1 MKSTWPASTPSDSE
15 LDLPLKS
22 DSMTLFL
29 LPCSLNAL
37 VICLGLAKFVSPKV
51 CISYTLQNMETR
63 DDQLGPTARLVCAN
77 TGLGRSSRRYAPGSR
92 CKSWHGERVERD
104 WGSDMAAKQETM
116 PRGQRD
122 QLARCACHGV
132 APQLGRAHLGQRY
145 AASALTKPRVGGGRT

>member
-22 DSMTLFL
+22 DLMTLFL

-77 TGLGRSSRRYAPGSR
+77 TVVLGGAPGDMPLGAGAN
-92 CKSWHGERVERD
+92 HG
-104 WGSDMAAKQETM
+104 T
-116 PRGQRD
+116 
-122 QLARCACHGV
+122 
-132 APQLGRAHLGQRY
+132 
-145 AASALTKPRVGGGRT
+145 ASA